1 MTWHLV
7 PSPAHGKV
15 IGCKWV
21 YKLKLKADGSIDR
34 YKACLVAKVRCPNE
48 FLHGDLTEE
57 VFIMQP
63 LGTHSE
69 SISQLILSL
78 GHHFAIKDLGP
89 LHYFLGIE
97 VHRSAS
103 GLHLSQHKY
112 ITNILAR
119 TSMTDSKPFHSPM
132 ASGYSL
138 SLYDGTPLEDGTAYR
153 SVVGALQYCTLIRP
167 DISFTMNKVD
177 QFMHSPSDVHWQA
190 VKHILHYLKGT
201 SHYGLSIQATP
212 DYNLTCFTNVNYA
225 SSLDDHQSP
234 SSYFVF
240 MGSNII
246 SWYSTKQ
253 KVVSRSTAESE
264 YRAVA
269 NGATKLSWIGSLLRE
284 LNIATNSI
292 PYLYFGNISANYMIA
307 NPIFQWSNKAH
318 QD

>member
-34 YKACLVAKVRCPNE
+34 YKACLVAK
-48 FLHGDLTEE
+48 
-57 VFIMQP
+57 
-63 LGTHSE
+63 GTHSE

-119 TSMTDSKPFHSPM
+119 TSMTDSKPRPIYAFSFC
-132 ASGYSL
+132 SL
-138 SLYDGTPLEDGTAYR
+138 AGCKT
-153 SVVGALQYCTLIRP
+153 
-167 DISFTMNKVD
+167 
-177 QFMHSPSDVHWQA
+177 H
-190 VKHILHYLKGT
+190 LHYLKGT

-225 SSLDDHQSP
+225 SSLDDHQST

-246 SWYSTKQ
+246 SWSSTKL

-269 NGATKLSWIGSLLRE
+269 NE